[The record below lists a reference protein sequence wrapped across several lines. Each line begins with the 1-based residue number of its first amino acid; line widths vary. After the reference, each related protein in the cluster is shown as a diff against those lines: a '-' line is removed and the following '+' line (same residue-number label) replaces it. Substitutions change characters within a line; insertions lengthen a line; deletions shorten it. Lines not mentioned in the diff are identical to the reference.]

1 MRDDPRIERM
11 ERTGEPWRDFQAK
24 ACDCCG
30 KIPDDTEGLIHITD
44 PLGKYPEGWFCEE
57 CYREWVSELPTGD
70 LAEFMGFPIRHGWEE
85 SA

>member
-1 MRDDPRIERM
+1 M
-11 ERTGEPWRDFQAK
+11 
-24 ACDCCG
+24 
-30 KIPDDTEGLIHITD
+30 PDDSEGLIHITD

-70 LAEFMGFPIRHGWEE
+70 LAEFMGFQIRHGWEE